1 MKMCIPSSGKVL
13 CKDSF
18 IVMMQ
23 HVCFC
28 NLLLKKSLIL
38 SFKCFYFFN
47 DTVDGKSF
55 PYHAGKHSTVIVIF
69 LYWNYLMGTKFK
81 SSH

>member
-1 MKMCIPSSGKVL
+1 MKICIPSSAKVL
-13 CKDSF
+13 CKVSF

-38 SFKCFYFFN
+38 SFKYFYFLMTQLMQKF
-47 DTVDGKSF
+47 
-55 PYHAGKHSTVIVIF
+55 F
-69 LYWNYLMGTKFK
+69 LTMQANIPQ
-81 SSH
+81 S